1 VKYDVIVL
9 GAGMVG
15 VSCALHLQ
23 RRGCSVAL
31 LDRRGPG
38 QETSYGNAGLIQRE
52 AQPHALP
59 RNPCFLLGAALN
71 RRLDVRVDLGEAL
84 RQAGPLFSYFRHSAP
99 GLWRTVAR
107 EYETLIEHCLDTH
120 QDLMTAAQAQHLIAP
135 TGGYLALYRTR
146 HALHK
151 AYQEADARA
160 AQGIRHVKLDAAELA
175 VMEPSLQVSMKT
187 PFVGAVHW
195 TDPLAILS
203 PGALVQ
209 AYVRLFERLG
219 GAVRLGDADTL
230 VQCDGIWQV
239 RLASDDVKNG
249 DVVQGRQAVIALG
262 PWSVALTAKFGY
274 RPPMFVK
281 RGYHMHYA
289 RLEDRPLQHWMLD
302 AEKGYAL
309 CPMSAG
315 IRLTT
320 GAELASM
327 DAPPAPKQL
336 EAAERVARTA
346 FPLGQRLDA
355 QPWMGARPCLPDMKP
370 VFGALP
376 GHPNLWCAFG
386 HGHQGFTLGPITGE
400 LLAAQMTGANPRVD
414 VTPFSPARWA

>member
-1 VKYDVIVL
+1 
-9 GAGMVG
+9 
-15 VSCALHLQ
+15 
-23 RRGCSVAL
+23 
-31 LDRRGPG
+31 
-38 QETSYGNAGLIQRE
+38 
-52 AQPHALP
+52 
-59 RNPCFLLGAALN
+59 
-71 RRLDVRVDLGEAL
+71 
-84 RQAGPLFSYFRHSAP
+84 
-99 GLWRTVAR
+99 
-107 EYETLIEHCLDTH
+107 
-120 QDLMTAAQAQHLIAP
+120 
-135 TGGYLALYRTR
+135 
-146 HALHK
+146 
-151 AYQEADARA
+151 
-160 AQGIRHVKLDAAELA
+160 
-175 VMEPSLQVSMKT
+175 
-187 PFVGAVHW
+187 VGAVHW
-195 TDPLAILS
+195 TDPLAILN

-209 AYVRLFERLG
+209 AYAQLFERQG
-219 GAVRLGDADTL
+219 GAVLPGDALTL
-230 VQCDGIWQV
+230 TRQNQQGEAWQLKLESGSV
-239 RLASDDVKNG
+239 IEAAQV
-249 DVVQGRQAVIALG
+249 VIALG

-289 RLEDRPLQHWMLD
+289 RLEERPLNHWMLD
-302 AEKGYAL
+302 VEKGYAL

-327 DAPPAPKQL
+327 DAPPTPKQL
-336 EAAERVARTA
+336 AAAEAVARTA
-346 FPLGQRLDA
+346 FPLGERLEA